1 MIASWVKKGFVS
13 GPFSEPPL
21 NKFRANC
28 LMAVKQSTKVRP
40 ILNISLPK
48 NCSFNDTVDEYELEK
63 VKMCSAKSFSLTV
76 LVTSKGAKMYKT
88 DVRDTYKQ
96 VPARINDLKLQVFC
110 FLEKHFCET
119 RIAFEGK
126 PSVSNYDIVGNT
138 IFTLAKLN
146 VTYLPIWLT
155 GV

>member
-1 MIASWVKKGFVS
+1 
-13 GPFSEPPL
+13 
-21 NKFRANC
+21 
-28 LMAVKQSTKVRP
+28 
-40 ILNISLPK
+40 
-48 NCSFNDTVDEYELEK
+48 
-63 VKMCSAKSFSLTV
+63 MCSAKYFSHAV
-76 LVTSKGAKMYKT
+76 LAASKGAKMYKT
-88 DVRDTYKQ
+88 DVRDAYKL
-96 VPARINDLKLQVFC
+96 VPAKIKDLKLQGFC

-119 RIAFEGK
+119 RMAFEGT